1 MLIGAK
7 DRHVLLQDAAC
18 RLAHAQ
24 LQLSWSVGVDVDV
37 FTLPD
42 MKLYL
47 NLGVLAWVFVN

>member
-47 NLGVLAWVFVN
+47 NLGVLAWGFVN